1 MLLKA
6 RILEHA
12 SSLKDLII
20 DTRRYFHRFPE
31 LDYQVELTAGHIN
44 HIMKENDIP
53 CRILPCGGVLAEIHG
68 GKGGGPVCALRADM
82 DALPVA
88 EETEAS
94 YVSTFPGKMHACGHD
109 AHMASVIG
117 AGLIINFL
125 KADFRGLVKLLFQP
139 AEETTGGALSLIREG
154 VLQNP
159 QVDSVFGFHVTP
171 DLPPGTLGVKNGKIR
186 AASDMFDVTVRGASS
201 HGAEPEKGVDAIA
214 IASYLVS
221 GLYQNLSRKI
231 SPLDQAVLSVG
242 EIHGGRARNVLCE
255 EVKFSGLLRSIDEK
269 TRIFLKEEIVR
280 MVELIPGAMGGEGV
294 VKFIEGYPSMVNDVS
309 MTDRV
314 RGSFRGLFPEGNIKE
329 LEYPSMGVDDFAYF
343 LQHVPGSYFMFGTG
357 GPYPLHNSRFDIDEG
372 QLSRI
377 SALLAAIALNFIQ
390 EE

>member
-1 MLLKA
+1 MFRA
-6 RILEHA
+6 RILEIEL
-12 SSLKDLII
+12 SIKDRII
-20 DTRRYFHRFPE
+20 DTRRYFHKFPE
-31 LDYQVELTAGHIN
+31 LDYQVELTAGHIH

-53 CRILPCGGVLAEIHG
+53 CRILPCGGVLAEIQG
-68 GKGGGPVCALRADM
+68 ERGDGPVCALRADM
-82 DALPVA
+82 DALPV
-88 EETEAS
+88 EEENAAN
-94 YVSTFPGKMHACGHD
+94 YVSLFPGKMHACGHD

-117 AGLIINFL
+117 AGLILNLL

-154 VLQNP
+154 VLQDP
-159 QVDSVFGFHVTP
+159 RVDSVFGFHVTP

-201 HGAEPEKGVDAIA
+201 HGAEPDKGVDAIA
-214 IASYLVS
+214 LAAFLIS

-231 SPLDQAVLSVG
+231 SPLDQAVISVG

-255 EVKFSGLLRSIDEK
+255 EVHFSGLLRSVDEK
-269 TRIFLKEEIVR
+269 TRLFLKEEIVR

-309 MTDRV
+309 KTDMV
-314 RGSFRGLFPEGNIKE
+314 RRSFRDLFPEGHIQE
-329 LEYPSMGVDDFAYF
+329 LEFPSMGVDDFAYF
-343 LQHVPGSYFMFGTG
+343 LQNVPGSYFMFGTG
-357 GPYPLHNSRFDIDEG
+357 GPYPLHHPRFDIDEG